1 METNAQKYELS
12 QNGKKYILSTQIN
25 GEYVKLTC
33 LEAEIPNPLIYIG
46 EFSLIQLRRL
56 SSVFNTISLITQAQ
70 ELLNQ
75 TIENQKVS
83 VEPQGNILNIVLY
96 LTSETESEDSFSLK
110 MGLNNPQ
117 NLAYNQPLAFQS
129 VNQQTNSQVNGIPN
143 QFVSLDTT
151 NRAVG
156 IPLYENQINIPN
168 VETNTT
174 TTTTQDI
181 FSTTPIEN
189 TTTKT
194 QDFFSTTPIENTIT
208 NTTQD
213 MFTTTPIENTTTTTT
228 QDMFTTTPIENTT
241 TTTTQDM
248 FATTPIE
255 NTTTTTTQDFFSTTP
270 IENTTTTTTQD
281 MFTTTPI
288 ENTTTTTTQDFFS
301 TTPIENTTTT
311 TTQDMFPT
319 TPIENTTNT
328 STTYENYQTYGNIN
342 AQNYDNSNTQNFDN
356 FQNYENLNLNA
367 NQPQTDT
374 YKVTSTQKTETVTL
388 PLNPSIDNG
397 SYENQ
402 NQINNNQ
409 DFNKYLSEH
418 QTTYENQNPQY
429 FSQPQNEAQYII
441 PTVDQSNSPKREQ
454 IQYSMGGSPS
464 NGQFTYST
472 PESNNPDM
480 FNQKKIVETTTTT
493 TKDYQYNPNDNL
505 NSIPIQENPNINTE
519 RITQLQNEI
528 TKLREENNSL
538 SNEANN
544 LRGEVGQLRNQVQIL
559 TEENKILREKNGAM
573 PTENQIHEISI
584 LKQENEQLRKQIE
597 QYLNN
602 QNNFEQYKKL
612 KEDEINL
619 LKLKIQELLKN
630 QKKLEDFI
638 LQKQKEIEDLKFQIQ
653 QLIKNINISESQN
666 YIMRQQ
672 QGGSSRMGSIDHQ
685 TLTIQD
691 TRLEIVKGDIIKSTE
706 ELEFLT
712 RRICQNHKKITLDLL
727 YKATIDSDKAV
738 AFHNKCDMA
747 NSTLVLVKSGNGKR
761 FGGFTTCDW
770 KGNSIEKKDENAF
783 VFSLDKMQIYDIIPG
798 EDAIGCYPK
807 YGPVFL
813 GCQIRIYDEF
823 FTKGGTTFE
832 KGLNY
837 NTQED
842 YELTGGLK
850 KFDVKEIEVYSV
862 ELE

>member
-248 FATTPIE
+248 F
-255 NTTTTTTQDFFSTTP
+255 
-270 IENTTTTTTQD
+270 
-281 MFTTTPI
+281 
-288 ENTTTTTTQDFFS
+288 
-301 TTPIENTTTT
+301 
-311 TTQDMFPT
+311 PT

-418 QTTYENQNPQY
+418 QTTYDNQNPQY

>member
-151 NRAVG
+151 NRPVG

-213 MFTTTPIENTTTTTT
+213 MFT
-228 QDMFTTTPIENTT
+228 
-241 TTTTQDM
+241 
-248 FATTPIE
+248 
-255 NTTTTTTQDFFSTTP
+255 
-270 IENTTTTTTQD
+270 
-281 MFTTTPI
+281 
-288 ENTTTTTTQDFFS
+288 
-301 TTPIENTTTT
+301 
-311 TTQDMFPT
+311 T

-409 DFNKYLSEH
+409 EFNKYLSEH